1 MISRALFRAKDLL
14 RIGARAGPVLGLD
27 TGTPTTILGIVS
39 HGEFLGGSA
48 GPAGSHGGSLPG
60 EVTELLEAAGLQ
72 LSGLAAIAIGIGP
85 GSFTGLRI
93 GLSWAKGVGW
103 ACGYPLVG
111 VPSLDRIAV
120 AADAL
125 LDPPPGDQLCPL
137 IDARR
142 GEAYWALYGVGEDGL
157 DKQSVDSV
165 VNLRELVAKLVDDV
179 TFVVEGDEPLKTML
193 NNVMGGRARVLDLGA
208 SRAHGQWLAA
218 LGAARLVGKEVDSLF
233 GLQPLYVRQADAAIK
248 PPRRA
253 GQATEVGTEAI
264 WSTEKRSSSGNI

>member
-14 RIGARAGPVLGLD
+14 RIGAGTGPVLGLD

-39 HGEFLGGSA
+39 HGEFRCGSA
-48 GPAGSHGGSLPG
+48 RPAGSHGGSLPG
-60 EVTELLEAAGLQ
+60 EVTELLEAAGLK
-72 LSGLAAIAIGIGP
+72 LSDLAAIAIGIGP

-93 GLSWAKGVGW
+93 GLSWAKGVAW
-103 ACGYPLVG
+103 ACGCPLVG
-111 VPSLDRIAV
+111 VPSLDRMAV

-125 LDPPPGDQLCPL
+125 LNPAPGDQLCPL

-142 GEAYWALYGVGEDGL
+142 GEVYWALYRVGEDRL
-157 DKQSVDSV
+157 DKQSVASL

-193 NNVMGGRARVLDLGA
+193 NDVMGGRARVLDVGA
-208 SRAHGQWLAA
+208 SRAQGQWLAA
-218 LGAARLVGKEVDSLF
+218 LGAARLVGKDVDSLF
-233 GLQPLYVRQADAAIK
+233 GLQPLYVRHAATAIK
-248 PPRRA
+248 APRRA
-253 GQATEVGTEAI
+253 GRATEVGTEAI